1 MCRLGVLV
9 SGRGSNLEALIK
21 AQQAGRLGAEIVVV
35 ISDNPKAEAL
45 QKASRYGIDCQ
56 LVDPRLYS
64 DRFEFDRALRRVLEK
79 YRVDLVVLAGFLR
92 ILSAEFLAAFPGRVI
107 NIHPSLLP
115 AFPGLRAQRQAWEY
129 GVKYTGCTVH
139 FVNEELDGGPIIAQA
154 VVPVLPE
161 DTPESLA
168 ARILAEEHKLYPQV
182 ISWLAQGRVKIE
194 GRRVIICGIKD
205 QKEEKVWQRRALI
218 SVSDK
223 RGLGILPPN

>member
-1 MCRLGVLV
+1 VCRLGVLV

-205 QKEEKVWQRRALI
+205 QKEGKKCGK
-218 SVSDK
+218 D
-223 RGLGILPPN
+223 GL

>member
-205 QKEEKVWQRRALI
+205 QKEGKKCGK
-218 SVSDK
+218 D
-223 RGLGILPPN
+223 GL

>member
-139 FVNEELDGGPIIAQA
+139 L
-154 VVPVLPE
+154 
-161 DTPESLA
+161 
-168 ARILAEEHKLYPQV
+168 
-182 ISWLAQGRVKIE
+182 
-194 GRRVIICGIKD
+194 
-205 QKEEKVWQRRALI
+205 
-218 SVSDK
+218 
-223 RGLGILPPN
+223 

>member
-1 MCRLGVLV
+1 
-9 SGRGSNLEALIK
+9 
-21 AQQAGRLGAEIVVV
+21 
-35 ISDNPKAEAL
+35 
-45 QKASRYGIDCQ
+45 
-56 LVDPRLYS
+56 
-64 DRFEFDRALRRVLEK
+64 LEK

-168 ARILAEEHKLYPQV
+168 ARILAEEHTLYPQV

-205 QKEEKVWQRRALI
+205 QKEGKKCGK
-218 SVSDK
+218 D
-223 RGLGILPPN
+223 GL